1 MEVDGADNGADSGA
15 AGVEAEAPAAA
26 AASSSGAPAQN
37 RFEVKRWNA
46 VALWAWGKWTSV
58 LAEELALSPEPC
70 CAASLRFAPLSSAQ
84 RSAAQRS
91 SAQLCT
97 AAQRGAAARAA
108 QARRTRSKQVEQ
120 EKFLTELSMR
130 RYPGGQLRHLPEPH
144 YGLVH

>member
-70 CAASLRFAPLSSAQ
+70 CAASLRFAPLRSAQ

-91 SAQLCT
+91 
-97 AAQRGAAARAA
+97 AAQRSAA
-108 QARRTRSKQVEQ
+108 QRSAGCTK
-120 EKFLTELSMR
+120 
-130 RYPGGQLRHLPEPH
+130 
-144 YGLVH
+144 